1 MSSLGALAITG
12 GFIRDVAR
20 FSDERAPVTSCY
32 LNVDGRRF
40 IRPRDLEP
48 HLDALLRKG
57 RGRVPAE
64 ADRTA
69 QASVESDLRR
79 IADLVRG
86 GLDRSSTRGLAV
98 FSCSA
103 AGYWQVV
110 ELAVPVPNL
119 IVVAPTPH
127 IRVLE
132 SIVEHNVRVAV
143 LLADRQRARLFLFE
157 LGRLVEKQEHF
168 DQLPRHDDDGGR
180 WGKDHVAGHT
190 AVAAARHLRRA
201 AQAAFAFYKE
211 QAFDHLMLAAPP
223 DLAGELEG
231 ELHPWLRE
239 RVVAR
244 LSLPAG
250 ARDDEIL
257 AAAVEVEA
265 GVERAREAALVERAR
280 QALGAG
286 TGAVA
291 GIGDVLEALVARRAE
306 VLLVSEGYEAPGWR
320 CRGCV
325 LVAARGRRCPLCDA
339 DMEQVDDVVE
349 EAIQEGLAQSCRL
362 AICRD
367 NADLDVLGR
376 IAALVRF

>member
-1 MSSLGALAITG
+1 LAITG

-20 FSDERAPVTSCY
+20 FTDERAPVTSCY
-32 LNVDGRRF
+32 LDVDGRRYV
-40 IRPRDLEP
+40 RPQDLEP

-57 RGRVPAE
+57 RQKVPVD
-64 ADRTA
+64 ADRSA
-69 QASVESDLRR
+69 QASVEADLHR
-79 IADLVRG
+79 ISDLVRG

-103 AGYWQVV
+103 AGYWQVL

-132 SIVEHNVRVAV
+132 SIVEHNLRFAV

-168 DQLPRHDDDGGR
+168 DALPRHDDDGGQ

-190 AVAAARHLRRA
+190 AEAAARHVRRA
-201 AQAAFAFYKE
+201 AQATFEFYKE
-211 QAFDHLMLAAPP
+211 QAFDHLVLGAPHELAR
-223 DLAGELEG
+223 ELEG
-231 ELHPWLRE
+231 DLHPWLRD

-244 LSLPAG
+244 LSIPVG
-250 ARDDEIL
+250 APEDEIVSTAL
-257 AAAVEVEA
+257 EVEA
-265 GVERAREAALVERAR
+265 RVEREREAALVERLR
-280 QALGAG
+280 QALGSG
-286 TGAVA
+286 NGAVA

-306 VLLVSEGYEAPGWR
+306 TLLVSEGYEAPGWR
-320 CRGCV
+320 CRGCAYV
-325 LVAARGRRCPLCDA
+325 GIRGRRCPMCEA
-339 DMEQVDDVVE
+339 EMEQVDDVVE
-349 EAIQEGLAQSCRL
+349 EAVQEGLAQSCRL